1 MSLIEKL
8 QEEQK
13 NAMKARDRDRLT
25 VLRGLLAAVKNKQID
40 SDKELTEEEIQK
52 VIASQGKQL
61 KDALKDFE
69 TAEREDLIEKT
80 KAEIEIIE
88 TFLPKQLEDQE
99 IEVIAQ
105 DVISKVGKENF
116 GLLMGAV
123 MKEIAG
129 RADGQRV
136 RVVVQKLTA

>member
-1 MSLIEKL
+1 MSLIVKL

-13 NAMKARDRDRLT
+13 VAMKARDRDRLT

-80 KAEIEIIE
+80 KAEIAIIE

-105 DVISKVGKENF
+105 DVILKVGKENF

>member
-1 MSLIEKL
+1 MSLIVKL

-13 NAMKARDRDRLT
+13 VAMKARDRDRLT